1 MREAVL
7 QIQARR
13 KAQHKLP
20 GWFANDHIFYPSLLA
35 LEQCSSE
42 ATARF
47 KAGLATGRTLVDL
60 TGGMGV
66 DTAAFS
72 SGFEQVTH
80 VEQNAE
86 LSEITA
92 YNLGQL
98 GITNVRVVNARC
110 EDWLAAPPEPAD
122 WLYLDPARRDD
133 AGGKAVRLQ
142 DCEPPVLDFREKMLK
157 TAAHVL
163 LKTSPMLD
171 IDAAV
176 RDLGQVAAVYV
187 VAVENEVKELL
198 FHLTRTAEPEIFAVN
213 LAKTGEVAEEF
224 RFTRRGEVAAKV
236 AFGLPEAFVY
246 EPNAAMLKAGAFR
259 SVAAAFGLRKLH
271 ANSHLYTSTD
281 LRRDFPGRAFR
292 LVAVSKLDKKA
303 LAAHLPGGQAN
314 IAVRNFPMTVADIRK
329 KTALRDGGDTYL
341 FATTD
346 VDNRKIVLVCEKA

>member
-1 MREAVL
+1 MAFVRQHQHDDVQQLLLQQNRYPDVPMREAVL

-20 GWFANDHIFYPSLLA
+20 GWFANDNIFYPSLLA

-47 KAGLATGRTLVDL
+47 KAGLAAGRTLVDL

-66 DTAAFS
+66 DTAAFGS
-72 SGFEQVTH
+72 RFEQVTH

-92 YNLGQL
+92 YNLEQL
-98 GITNVRVVNARC
+98 GITNVRFENARC
-110 EDWLAAPPEPAD
+110 EDWLAANPEPTD

-133 AGGKAVRLQ
+133 AGGKVVRLQ

-171 IDAAV
+171 IDAAL
-176 RDLGQVAAVYV
+176 RDLEQVAAVYV

-198 FHLTRTAEPEIFAVN
+198 FHLTRTAAEPEIFAVN
-213 LAKTGEVAEEF
+213 LAKTGEVAETF
-224 RFTRRGEVAAKV
+224 RFTRRGEASSEV
-236 AFGLPEAFVY
+236 AFGLPETFVY
-246 EPNAAMLKAGAFR
+246 EPNAAVLKAGAFR

-271 ANSHLYTSTD
+271 VNSHLYTSTD

-292 LVAVSKLDKKA
+292 LVAVSKLD
-303 LAAHLPGGQAN
+303 GGRQQ
-314 IAVRNFPMTVADIRK
+314 I
-329 KTALRDGGDTYL
+329 G
-341 FATTD
+341 
-346 VDNRKIVLVCEKA
+346 